1 MKSNE
6 PPLRL
11 ECGTNVGVLRN
22 SEQEAHWLNGQHA
35 ESHGS
40 AFVSFANPCLSPK
53 HDEHRDQDA
62 FHLLF

>member
-11 ECGTNVGVLRN
+11 ECGTNVGVSRN
-22 SEQEAHWLNGQHA
+22 SEQAAHWVNGQHA

-40 AFVSFANPCLSPK
+40 TFVSLAN
-53 HDEHRDQDA
+53 Q
-62 FHLLF
+62 